1 MWKGKYGNIN
11 CDLLED
17 RCPPF
22 AKCGGAISEI
32 EIK

>member
-1 MWKGKYGNIN
+1 MWKGKYCSIN
-11 CDLLED
+11 RDLLED
-17 RCPPF
+17 SCPPF